1 MTLRACAVIVVGVT
15 GSMPVHGIGTAL
27 FRIHLGDKDVVIRI
41 FNCLLCHGEDGFNL
55 LSVSQMLR
63 QKGNSIA
70 FCEGASE
77 ISINRDGIDQHTPLN
92 EVDGLYE
99 ILGSPVSVNDQQDLP
114 HYDLT
119 LDNDTALFDEESVP
133 AAMMKPPSTLGRWT
147 RKVLWLGTKSV
158 DTANYDDNL
167 KEFCSKYFS
176 PISHALNVRKTYQIQ
191 NVTDMQD
198 LSIRYMGVGNDR
210 LTKTLLRSR
219 GLTPGSGD
227 VRKTKIPPHN
237 FPQGKWSEGKTPRV
251 SKNKVQYL
259 HRAGIAE
266 VCFTDTFEVDDAR
279 YRYGQAFVCYRTRYG
294 DIIPIRS
301 RKKVGWSFGEFCCR
315 HFVPK
320 ILVRD
325 NIAENVG
332 GGLATECH
340 KRGVKS
346 AFICPHT
353 PEQDQAE
360 GYLGRVTTMASFAMV
375 YAGAPIFM

>member
-15 GSMPVHGIGTAL
+15 GSMPVHGIGTAI
-27 FRIHLGDKDVVIRI
+27 FRIKLGDKDVAIRI

-55 LSVSQMLR
+55 ISVSQMLR
-63 QKGNSIA
+63 TEVNSIT
-70 FCEGASE
+70 FREGASE
-77 ISINRDGIDQHTPLN
+77 VRINDRHIPLN
-92 EVDGLYE
+92 EIDGLYE
-99 ILGSPVSVNDQQDLP
+99 ILGSPVSVNDQQDLQ

-119 LDNDTALFDEESVP
+119 LDNDTALFGEDSVP
-133 AAMMKPPSTLGRWT
+133 AAMMKSPSTLGRWT
-147 RKVLWLGTKSV
+147 RKVLWLWARSV
-158 DTANYDDNL
+158 DTANYDNNL
-167 KEFCSKYFS
+167 KEFCSTYFS
-176 PISHALNVRKTYQIQ
+176 PISHAMNVRKTYQVQ
-191 NVTDMQD
+191 SVTDMKD
-198 LSIRYMGVGNDR
+198 LSIRYMGIGNDR

-219 GLTPGSGD
+219 GLTPGNKD
-227 VRKTKIPPHN
+227 VRTTKIPPHN

-251 SKNKVQYL
+251 SKDKVKHL
-259 HRAGIAE
+259 HRASIAE
-266 VCFTDTFEVDDAR
+266 VCFTDTFEVDDAN

-340 KRGVKS
+340 NRGVKS

-353 PEQDQAE
+353 PQQDQAE